1 MLTLPQNGRN
11 CAPRSWNVK
20 IFWGRI
26 LPDPP
31 TSWPPFIEPLMLKTW
46 ICPRN
51 TQIFPVKVL
60 ELEPCVY
67 EPLWYRLANPSKGK
81 KCEILN
87 LEKCRAGKSSE
98 QWVKSH
104 EMSQISY
111 RGNFQQ
117 GLWVLEFTYHI
128 KAAAVNIMINFTI

>member
-1 MLTLPQNGRN
+1 MAEIALRGVEMSKFFGGGFSQTPLQVG
-11 CAPRSWNVK
+11 
-20 IFWGRI
+20 
-26 LPDPP
+26 
-31 TSWPPFIEPLMLKTW
+31 PPFIEPLMLKTW

-67 EPLWYRLANPSKGK
+67 EPLWYRLVNPSKGK

-117 GLWVLEFTYHI
+117 GL
-128 KAAAVNIMINFTI
+128 

>member
-1 MLTLPQNGRN
+1 MLTLPRNGASEELKFQNFSLEDSPVGG
-11 CAPRSWNVK
+11 
-20 IFWGRI
+20 F
-26 LPDPP
+26 P
-31 TSWPPFIEPLMLKTW
+31 TSWPPFIKPLMLKTW

-67 EPLWYRLANPSKGK
+67 EPLWYRLVNPSKGK
-81 KCEILN
+81 KCEFLN

-117 GLWVLEFTYHI
+117 GL
-128 KAAAVNIMINFTI
+128 